1 MEHKEITDALKLGL
15 YHTERAAER
24 ARILAK
30 RNHDEGMHGIAAD
43 WEAEAAASTYVAEL
57 ISNVLTKLLK
67 GD

>member
-1 MEHKEITDALKLGL
+1 MEHKEITDALKVGL

-30 RNHDEGMHGIAAD
+30 RNHGEGMHGIAAD
-43 WEAEAAASTYVAEL
+43 WEEEAASSTHAAEF